1 MRSNSG
7 NALTGWVAGSI
18 SLLAVAL
25 CSTGCP
31 DPADAPERWRFEPDS
46 GSSLDAS
53 VVPVPA
59 PSCEESR
66 PSNCSGLDDQIWP
79 VEADTPLC
87 TDTNGN
93 RHETTG
99 EGAASWFRYGGCGSI
114 KEYDVEP
121 CSWVRIAARGDS
133 CDSCVLWHVDYVVE
147 QRVDG
152 SWENIAEFDPRDRR
166 GITHEAC
173 VQIESERFRI
183 RARDGFYVRLYTR

>member
-1 MRSNSG
+1 MRLNSG
-7 NALTGWVAGSI
+7 NALAGWFAGSI
-18 SLLAVAL
+18 LLLGLAL

-31 DPADAPERWRFEPDS
+31 DPADAPERWRFELDS

-53 VVPVPA
+53 VARA
-59 PSCEESR
+59 PSCEEPR
-66 PSNCSGLDDQIWP
+66 ASNCSEFDNQIWP

-99 EGAASWFRYGGCGSI
+99 EGAATWFRYGGCGSI

-121 CSWVRIAARGDS
+121 CSWVRISSRGDS

-152 SWENIAEFDPRDRR
+152 SWENAAEFDPRDRR